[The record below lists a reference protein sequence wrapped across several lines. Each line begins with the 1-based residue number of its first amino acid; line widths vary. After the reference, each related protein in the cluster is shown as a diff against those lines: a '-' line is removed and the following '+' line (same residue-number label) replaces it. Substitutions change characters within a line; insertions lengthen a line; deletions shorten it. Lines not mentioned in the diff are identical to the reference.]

1 MENTQATT
9 EETEDTPSQPQQ
21 RIKTVDDGIKLDM
34 PGRDSRLGDVYR
46 LESHLLVSELEQPE
60 VIQDILVILI
70 ETSKD
75 TVEERWK
82 WEQDQGIPL
91 GSKERLESL
100 GASILFFH
108 LFCY

>member
-1 MENTQATT
+1 VTVADGLKLNL
-9 EETEDTPSQPQQ
+9 PS
-21 RIKTVDDGIKLDM
+21 
-34 PGRDSRLGDVYR
+34 RDVCLGDVYQLKSHPLV
-46 LESHLLVSELEQPE
+46 LELDQPE
-60 VIQDILVILI
+60 VIQDILVVLV
-70 ETSKD
+70 ETSKE